1 MPFVTT
7 NIMSLA
13 VQAELNKR
21 WLLHKQK
28 DLLAANDSGQPR
40 LATGIKIAGGD
51 NYMSLPL
58 AERMNWINTNVIPAI
73 CAKSPTSRTELM
85 LQSVGAENIFP
96 HADKIGVFR
105 LRSTQ

>member
-13 VQAELNKR
+13 VQTELNKR
-21 WLLHKQK
+21 WLLQKQNNS
-28 DLLAANDSGQPR
+28 LAANDSCQAK
-40 LATGIKIAGGD
+40 LATGINITGGD

-58 AERMNWINTNVIPAI
+58 AERMNWINTKVIPAI

-85 LQSVGAENIFP
+85 LQAVGAENIFP